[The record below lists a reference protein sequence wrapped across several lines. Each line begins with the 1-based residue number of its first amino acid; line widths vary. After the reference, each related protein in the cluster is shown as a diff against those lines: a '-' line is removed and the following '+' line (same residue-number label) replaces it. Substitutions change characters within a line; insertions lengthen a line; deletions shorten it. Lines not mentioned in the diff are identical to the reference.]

1 MSSSPYSKTNTTFDN
16 TLDILTIRPGPA
28 FSSDAL
34 YTIEPQYH
42 QRPDLLAFD
51 LYKDSRLWWIF
62 AQRNL
67 DVMEDPIYDL
77 TAGKQIYLPQADKV
91 KETLGD

>member
-1 MSSSPYSKTNTTFDN
+1 MSSSPYKDTQFRSDGS
-16 TLDILTIRPGPA
+16 LGILKIRQVPA
-28 FSSDAL
+28 NSDDPL
-34 YTIEPQYH
+34 YTVEPQYH
-42 QRPDLLAFD
+42 HRPDLLAYD
-51 LYKDSRLWWIF
+51 LYKDQRLWWIF

-91 KETLGD
+91 KEELGD